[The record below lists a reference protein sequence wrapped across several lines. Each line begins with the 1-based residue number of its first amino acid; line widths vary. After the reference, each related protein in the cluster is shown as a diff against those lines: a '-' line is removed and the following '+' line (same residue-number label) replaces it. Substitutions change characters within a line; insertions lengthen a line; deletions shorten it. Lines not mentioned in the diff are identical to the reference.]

1 MFNIDEFDGKQKIE
15 NTTESPKT
23 IFTNIEDGK
32 VIYVYNTR
40 TRAVYKL
47 SFVES
52 SKKYTVNA
60 EYTDIE
66 KVKKVQVQKNGK
78 IVAIVLTNIIAMFV
92 KDGNIHFTAPDEVEF
107 YE

>member
-1 MFNIDEFDGKQKIE
+1 MFNADEFDGKQKIE
-15 NTTESPKT
+15 NSTDIPKT

-40 TRAVYKL
+40 TRDMYKI
-47 SFVES
+47 SFTES
-52 SKKYTVNA
+52 AKKFTAYA

-66 KVKKVQVQKNGK
+66 KVKKVQIQKNGK
-78 IVAIVLTNIIAMFV
+78 AVAIVLTNIIAMFV